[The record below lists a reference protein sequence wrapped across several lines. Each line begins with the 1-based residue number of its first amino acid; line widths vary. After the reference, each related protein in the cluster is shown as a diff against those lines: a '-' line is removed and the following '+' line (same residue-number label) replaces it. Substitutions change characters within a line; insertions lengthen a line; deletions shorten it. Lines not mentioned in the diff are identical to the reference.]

1 MAKSG
6 EMIKR
11 DDRLR
16 RRNRLVL
23 GSLFGLVA
31 GMIGLTYASVP
42 LYNLFCAVTGFGGT
56 TQRAE
61 QAANRVVDR
70 KVTIRFN
77 ADTNNALPWSFK
89 PEQKALVLKLGE
101 TGFAAY
107 RAENRGIKPTVG
119 TAVYNVS
126 PDKAGIYFNKMQCFC
141 FTEQILEPGQAVD
154 MPVTFFVDP
163 SMADDPNMDD
173 VTTITLSYTFFRA
186 KDSEARLA
194 QHAVTSAPS
203 GGAETSKQKA
213 EPGATATN

>member
-1 MAKSG
+1 MG
-6 EMIKR
+6 GR
-11 DDRLR
+11 DDKLR
-16 RRNRLVL
+16 RRNRLIL
-23 GSLFGLVA
+23 GTLFGMVA

-42 LYNLFCAVTGFGGT
+42 LYTLFCSVTGFGGT

-61 QAANRVVDR
+61 QAAARVVDR

-77 ADTNNALPWSFK
+77 ADTNSALPWSFK
-89 PEQKALVLKLGE
+89 PEQKELVLKLGE

-107 RAENRGIKPTVG
+107 RAENRAGKPTVG
-119 TAVYNVS
+119 TAVYNVT
-126 PDKAGIYFNKMQCFC
+126 PEKAGAYFNKIQCFC
-141 FTEQILEPGQAVD
+141 FDEQILEPGQVVD

-186 KDSEARLA
+186 KDSEAKLA
-194 QHAVTSAPS
+194 QHTAAATSSDA
-203 GGAETSKQKA
+203 GASKQKA

>member
-1 MAKSG
+1 MAG
-6 EMIKR
+6 R

-16 RRNRLVL
+16 RRNRLLL
-23 GSLFGLVA
+23 GSLFGLVM

-42 LYNLFCAVTGFGGT
+42 LYNLFCSVTGFGGT

-61 QAANRVVDR
+61 QAAARVVDR
-70 KVTIRFN
+70 KVTVRFN
-77 ADTNNALPWSFK
+77 ADTNTALPWSFK
-89 PEQKALVLKLGE
+89 PEQKELALKLGE

-107 RAENRGIKPTVG
+107 RAESRGKAPTVG
-119 TAVYNVS
+119 TAVYNVT
-126 PDKAGIYFNKMQCFC
+126 PEKVGAYFNKLQCFC
-141 FTEQILEPGQAVD
+141 FAEQILEPGQAVD
-154 MPVTFFVDP
+154 MPVVFFVDP

-194 QHAVTSAPS
+194 QHTASASAP
-203 GGAETSKQKA
+203 AVPEASKQKA

>member
-1 MAKSG
+1 MAG
-6 EMIKR
+6 R
-11 DDRLR
+11 DDKLR
-16 RRNRLVL
+16 RRNRLIL
-23 GSLFGLVA
+23 GTLFGMVA

-42 LYNLFCAVTGFGGT
+42 LYTLFCSVTGFGGT

-61 QAANRVVDR
+61 QAAARVVDR

-77 ADTNNALPWSFK
+77 ADTNSALPWSFK
-89 PEQKALVLKLGE
+89 PEQKELVLKLGE

-107 RAENRGIKPTVG
+107 RAENRAGKPTVG
-119 TAVYNVS
+119 TAVYNVT
-126 PDKAGIYFNKMQCFC
+126 PEKAGAYFNKIQCFC
-141 FTEQILEPGQAVD
+141 FDEQILEPGQVVD

-186 KDSEARLA
+186 KDSEAKLA
-194 QHAVTSAPS
+194 QHTAAATSSDA
-203 GGAETSKQKA
+203 GASKQKA

>member
-1 MAKSG
+1 MNR
-6 EMIKR
+6 R

-23 GSLFGLVA
+23 GTLFGLVA

-42 LYNLFCAVTGFGGT
+42 LYNLFCSVTGFGGT

-61 QAANRVVDR
+61 QAAARVVER
-70 KVTIRFN
+70 TVTVRFN
-77 ADTNNALPWSFK
+77 ADTNAALPWAFR
-89 PEQKALVLKLGE
+89 PEQKDLVLKLGE

-107 RAENRGIKPTVG
+107 RAENRGKAPTVG
-119 TAVYNVS
+119 TAVYNVT
-126 PDKAGIYFNKMQCFC
+126 PEKAGAYFNKMQCFC
-141 FTEQILEPGQAVD
+141 FTEQVLEPGQVVD

-173 VTTITLSYTFFRA
+173 VSTITLSYTFFRA

-194 QHAVTSAPS
+194 QHTAAASTSPAPDS
-203 GGAETSKQKA
+203 GKQKA